1 MLTEDSTAR
10 KLVGSLNER
19 LYGWDVKEGVE
30 SVMNKDWAYEAYK
43 QRKFW
48 PWNNRNK
55 ISPESKASVDGEFSM
70 LKEFNEKFATR
81 ESFLAFESMWL
92 AMNPW
97 VYLEKQAVKSTEF
110 LLH

>member
-1 MLTEDSTAR
+1 MQPSDSDLLKCLDA
-10 KLVGSLNER
+10 L
-19 LYGWDVKEGVE
+19 
-30 SVMNKDWAYEAYK
+30 
-43 QRKFW
+43 
-48 PWNNRNK
+48 
-55 ISPESKASVDGEFSM
+55 